1 MNLMRNSRVR
11 FSGLLIARAGYANR
25 QKKKSFL
32 TTVLQRFLGNQHG

>member
-1 MNLMRNSRVR
+1 MEPTLASALTRLRCAR
-11 FSGLLIARAGYANR
+11 FIRRAVR